1 MLQPHQLVSIQ
12 LSADRWDQVLKQLS
26 RGKHR
31 KVNAL
36 MIEIQQQ
43 AMQQQQELMQPPA
56 GPQLE
61 PEVPEVPFN
70 RRSGQLRPADDADPK
85 AA

>member
-43 AMQQQQELMQPPA
+43 AMQQQQEAMQTV

-70 RRSGQLRPADDADPK
+70 RRGAQLRPADDVDPK